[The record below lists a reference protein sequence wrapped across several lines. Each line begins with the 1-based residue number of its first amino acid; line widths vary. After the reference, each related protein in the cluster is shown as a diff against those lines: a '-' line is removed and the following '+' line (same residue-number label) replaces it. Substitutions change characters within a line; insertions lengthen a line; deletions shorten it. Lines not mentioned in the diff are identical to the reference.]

1 VQSNGE
7 SIPVCSELLLHYRNI
22 WMHGGQV
29 QKTLVVLMS
38 KTFGALVV
46 SDVGS
51 KV

>member
-1 VQSNGE
+1 
-7 SIPVCSELLLHYRNI
+7 
-22 WMHGGQV
+22 MHGGQV
-29 QKTLVVLMS
+29 QKTLVLIS